1 MKRLFNPLA
10 VATFCFSL
18 VALSASA
25 DNNKPIAFEQLP
37 AKAQQFVTTHFADSK
52 VAIATQD
59 AGILD
64 KSFDVA
70 LVGGIKLEFDG
81 KGEWTEVVCPVGNV
95 PTTLLPEQIKAY
107 LEKQFPD
114 VRVKEVERD
123 NGRYEVKL
131 QNGTEVT
138 FNKKFQPTD
147 IDF

>member
-25 DNNKPIAFEQLP
+25 DNHKPIAFEQLP
-37 AKAQQFVTTHFADSK
+37 AKAQQFVKTHFADSK

-59 AGILD
+59 SGILE

-70 LVGGIKLEFDG
+70 LVGGIKLEFDA
-81 KGEWTEVVCPVGNV
+81 KGEWTEVVSPVVGV
-95 PTTLLPEQIKAY
+95 PAALLPEPIKAY
-107 LEKQFPD
+107 LAKQFPEAQ
-114 VRVKEVERD
+114 VKEVERE

-131 QNGTEVT
+131 QNGVEVT

-147 IDF
+147 VDF